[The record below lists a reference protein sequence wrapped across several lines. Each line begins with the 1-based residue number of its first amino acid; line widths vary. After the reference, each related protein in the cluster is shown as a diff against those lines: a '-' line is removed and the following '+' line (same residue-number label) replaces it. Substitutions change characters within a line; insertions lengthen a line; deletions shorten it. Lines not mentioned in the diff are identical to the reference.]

1 MDPTTL
7 IIFMLAFASMVII
20 HEFGHYIA
28 AIACGIEVEEFAIG
42 LLPIPPGLTYWI
54 RKGWLLLKDGR
65 RVEIP
70 RNFRISSNWNNLVN
84 GEGTFTVDQV
94 DDRLILR
101 SIEATVT
108 DQYTGAKVQLMGGN
122 SIGSQRFNAAVAEVH
137 PGTRFAIYWL
147 LFGGFVRLKGENDP
161 DVKGGLGAAQPW
173 RRLVVLFA
181 GPLMNLLAAI
191 VIFSFI
197 AIRIGVDDPNK
208 VLVSSVV
215 PGSPAESG
223 GILAGDIFVTANGQP
238 VNGYDALSQVV
249 SANPDQPVTFVVD
262 RDGQQVELTATPRMN
277 EEAGRPLIGVGLS
290 APHYPITSPSEAL
303 QWGVS
308 ATSVSIRELFLL
320 PAKLVRG
327 QLTPDQS
334 RFVGLKGIYDIIGYS
349 VEQGKEASAAA
360 PVTQPFDW
368 YIPTLYI
375 VASLSISL
383 GVFNLFP
390 FPALDGGRI
399 IFVLPEMI
407 FRRRVPHQFENLV
420 HGLGLA
426 LLLLLMVYI
435 NAMDF
440 INPINLPK

>member
-1 MDPTTL
+1 MDPTAL
-7 IIFMLAFASMVII
+7 IIFILAFASMVII

-42 LLPIPPGLTYWI
+42 LLPLPPGLTYWI

-65 RVEIP
+65 RIEIP

-108 DQYTGAKVQLMGGN
+108 DQYTGAKVQLMGGK

-137 PGTRFAIYWL
+137 PGTRFAIYWI

-161 DVKGGLGAAQPW
+161 DVKGGFGAAKPW
-173 RRLVVLFA
+173 KRLVVLFA
-181 GPLMNLLAAI
+181 GPVMNLLTA
-191 VIFSFI
+191 VLIFSFI
-197 AIRIGVDDPNK
+197 VSRVGAYEVNK
-208 VLVSSVV
+208 VLISSVT
-215 PGSPAESG
+215 PASPAEQG
-223 GILAGDIFVTANGQP
+223 GLRAGDIFVSANGQI
-238 VNGYDALSQVV
+238 VDGFDALSEVV

-262 RDGQQVELTATPRMN
+262 RDGQQIELTATPHMN

-290 APHYPITSPSEAL
+290 VPHRAVASTSEAL
-303 QWGVS
+303 QWGAVYTS
-308 ATSVSIRELFLL
+308 ANIRALISL
-320 PAKLVRG
+320 PAKLIRG
-327 QLTPDQS
+327 QLAPEES
-334 RFVGLKGIYDIIGYS
+334 RMVGLKGIYDIIGYS
-349 VEQGKEASAAA
+349 VEQGKEASQAA
-360 PVTQPFDW
+360 PASAPVDW
-368 YIPTLYI
+368 YLGPLEI
-375 VASLSISL
+375 VAALSISL

-420 HGLGLA
+420 HGLGLTV
-426 LLLLLMVYI
+426 LLLFMIYVNI
-435 NAMDF
+435 MDF
-440 INPINLPK
+440 INPINLP